1 MQGSLIDRFSKLGDK
16 AKTFF
21 EGIKK
26 NATDFVGRIVG
37 AISGGVFELAK
48 KGGSKAGKAI
58 FSFLNK
64 PWGEIG
70 EGVGTVVG
78 TVFIEVAMAFFSG
91 GIGNALTKVG
101 QALDKVAPT
110 LMKGVRFIASEL
122 GAIIAEIRILVETI
136 KADLA
141 KAGRSLLKGLED
153 FIGELG
159 SIFDDLIAMLKKLF
173 SGAEDAATKLPLD
186 VPLPVKKPVP
196 HISAPRPPVS
206 AKPPHVEPVPVK
218 KPHTESLVPK
228 SPMLK

>member
-1 MQGSLIDRFSKLGDK
+1 
-16 AKTFF
+16 
-21 EGIKK
+21 
-26 NATDFVGRIVG
+26 
-37 AISGGVFELAK
+37 
-48 KGGSKAGKAI
+48 
-58 FSFLNK
+58 
-64 PWGEIG
+64 
-70 EGVGTVVG
+70 
-78 TVFIEVAMAFFSG
+78 MAFFSG

-228 SPMLK
+228 EPNVEVGAPKKPQVEMGPPKEPLDVKLQGDAIKFVNENPQVIKGKPWASTRFCRWRPRDCRSP